1 MKKIIL
7 AAMIVG
13 ASSVQALTPK
23 PAPSQPGP
31 IAIVGATIHVGN
43 GSVVKD
49 ATIAFSDGKI
59 TAVGAG
65 IDTAGHTVID
75 AEGHHVYPG
84 FVLPDSDLGLNEVG
98 AVRATVDDTETGNLN
113 PSVRSLV
120 AYNTDSELIPTLRF
134 NGVLIAQ
141 VSPGGGI
148 VSGRSSIVQLD
159 AWNWEDAAVV
169 ADDGLFLTWPAKM
182 VGRFDWSTFEFSFQ
196 ENKNYRSQV
205 NAIEQAFLDAR
216 AYIAAGDDAQPNVKL
231 EAMRGLFDGSMS
243 LFVRT
248 NDPVDMVRA
257 AEFARGQGVDRV
269 VILGED
275 GLLDAAEYLSTND
288 IPVIVGGVHR
298 LPEHDHDRVDAPF
311 RLPGELVAAGVKTG
325 LTYPGE
331 NMNGRNLPF
340 IAGTAAAYG
349 LNREQALTMITL
361 TNAEILGIDD
371 RVGSLEVGKHATLF
385 ISTGDALDMRGND
398 VTHAFIDGRKIQ
410 LKGMQQEL
418 YERFEEKYRDGE

>member
-1 MKKIIL
+1 MKKIIFTAL
-7 AAMIVG
+7 LCT
-13 ASSVQALTPK
+13 ASAHALTPK
-23 PAPSQPGP
+23 PAPTQADP
-31 IAIVGATIHVGN
+31 IAITGATVHVGN
-43 GSVVKD
+43 GAVLEN

-59 TAVGAG
+59 TAVGPD
-65 IDTAGHTVID
+65 IDTAGHRVID
-75 AEGHHVYPG
+75 ASGQRVYPG
-84 FVLPDSDLGLNEVG
+84 FVLPDSDLGLNEVS
-98 AVRATVDDTETGNLN
+98 AVRATVDDTETGVLN
-113 PSVRSLV
+113 PSIRSLI

-169 ADDGLFLTWPAKM
+169 ADDGMFLSWPSKQE
-182 VGRFDWSTFEFSFQ
+182 GRFDWSTFSFSFQ
-196 ENKNYRSQV
+196 ENDEYRDQV

-216 AYIAAGDDAQPNVKL
+216 AYLAEGDAAQPNVKL
-231 EAMRGLFDGSMS
+231 DAMRGLFDGSMT

-257 AEFARGQGVDRV
+257 VEFARGQGVEDV

-275 GLLDAAEYLSTND
+275 GLLDAAEYLSANEV
-288 IPVIVGGVHR
+288 PVIVSGVHR
-298 LPEHDHDRVDAPF
+298 LPEHDHDDIDAPF
-311 RLPGELVAAGVKTG
+311 RLPAELVAAGVKTG

-340 IAGTAAAYG
+340 IAGTASAFG
-349 LNREQALTMITL
+349 LDREAALTMITL
-361 TNAEILGIDD
+361 TNADILGIDD

-385 ISTGDALDMRGND
+385 ISQGDALDMRGND
-398 VTHAFIDGRKIQ
+398 VTHAFIDGREIE

-418 YERFEEKYRDGE
+418 YERFEEKYRGE